1 MDLNTFK
8 NWAIKAGQ
16 VGNPTT
22 DPNSQFIGECVSLI
36 QQYLNKVYGIA
47 WVPRGDARSWG
58 TNGNVLSYFDRVNSI
73 QAGDIVVYPAVPGN
87 PFGHIAIAL
96 GGGQMLEQNGR
107 IARRVSV
114 SPLRGGQSAILR
126 RKGTGEDIV
135 KPSAQ
140 QVVDVFIKF
149 LGKAPSSQDEI
160 NYYTQRDIRELLTNV
175 LNATVPTADEVKKAF
190 KNQGLTPSQG
200 QIDYY
205 TQKTA
210 AQMYRD
216 LNAVAQTQGT
226 VAEQKKEIDRLIALS
241 KDGGYTEADREIAKS
256 TNSAVQWIKDKL
268 GGIFK

>member
-1 MDLNTFK
+1 MNLEQFK
-8 NWAIKAGQ
+8 QYAVNAGQ
-16 VGNPTT
+16 LGKATDGQYVG
-22 DPNSQFIGECVSLI
+22 QCVSLI
-36 QQYLNKVYGIA
+36 NQYLSKVYGISAGA
-47 WVPRGDARSWG
+47 WGDAKDWA
-58 TNGNVLSYFDRVNSI
+58 TNGNVLSHFDRVGSP
-73 QAGDIVVYPAVPGN
+73 QAGDIGISGATQYN
-87 PFGHIAIAL
+87 PYGHIWIYTSPSTI
-96 GGGQMLEQNGR
+96 LEQNGR
-107 IARRVSV
+107 VTGRVSQG
-114 SPLRGGQSAILR
+114 SAYPNPIAILR

>member
-1 MDLNTFK
+1 MNLDSFRQY
-8 NWAIKAGQ
+8 AINAGQ
-16 VGNPTT
+16 VATPAGTYL
-22 DPNSQFIGECVSLI
+22 SQCVSLI
-36 QQYLNKVYGIA
+36 QQYLNKVYGIPFT
-47 WVPRGDARSWG
+47 PRGDAKDWA
-58 TNGNVLSYFDRVNSI
+58 TNGNVLSYFDRVGSP
-73 QAGDIVVYPAVPGN
+73 QAGDIGVSGPTQYN
-87 PFGHIAIAL
+87 PYGHIWIYTSPSTI
-96 GGGQMLEQNGR
+96 LEQNGR
-107 IARRVSV
+107 VTGRVSQGAAY
-114 SPLRGGQSAILR
+114 PAIAILR

-175 LNATVPTADEVKKAF
+175 LNATVPTVDEVKKAF